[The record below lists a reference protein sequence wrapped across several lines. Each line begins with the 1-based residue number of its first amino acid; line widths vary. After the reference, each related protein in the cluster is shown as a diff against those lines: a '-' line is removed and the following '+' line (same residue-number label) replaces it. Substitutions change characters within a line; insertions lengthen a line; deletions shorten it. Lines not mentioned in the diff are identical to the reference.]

1 MIRDQDRR
9 TFQAAMCGL
18 WQVIHPTGA
27 ELPIET
33 QRGYLSAME
42 HLGIEKCILAFQ
54 IGQAKCKFFPKP
66 VELCEF
72 VMHPEDDPDY
82 VAGQAFNLALQYGVT
97 GRQPVDFEDP
107 LINATITMM
116 GGLDYFASLRTNEA
130 QRFHRQRFIDI
141 YKRLGELN
149 NPKGTE
155 PLRCKSTRSD
165 EPKKIACDYI
175 TEKNSRIIDSLE
187 PSIESELK
195 GIVKNLEIDQTVRRR
210 SSNGE
215 A

>member
-9 TFQAAMCGL
+9 TFQTAMCAL
-18 WQVIHPTGA
+18 WQVFHPTGA

-33 QRGYLSAME
+33 QRGYFSAMQ
-42 HLGIEKCILAFQ
+42 HLGIEKCISAFL
-54 IGQAKCKFFPKP
+54 IARAKCKFFPKP

-72 VMHPEDDPDY
+72 VMHSEDDPDY
-82 VAGQAFNLALQYGVT
+82 IAGQAFNLALEYGVT

-107 LINATITMM
+107 LINATIRMM
-116 GGLDYFASLRTNEA
+116 GGLDYFASLGAIEA
-130 QRFHRQRFIDI
+130 QRFQRQRFIDE
-141 YKRLGELN
+141 YKRQAKLN

-155 PLRCKSTRSD
+155 PLRCKSTRSH

-187 PSIESELK
+187 SSIESELK
-195 GIVKNLEIDQTVRRR
+195 RIVKNLEIDQTVRRR
-210 SSNGE
+210 SRNGE